1 MNTTEL
7 TERVATDTAVN
18 AEDARKVIDGVL
30 RAITAAALRGEEV
43 ALSGFGRFKVADRA
57 ERQGRNPGTGEPIT
71 IAAQKKLTFMPA
83 KNIRDALNPTA
94 GQVGAA
100 AA

>member
-7 TERVATDTAVN
+7 AERVATDTAIN
-18 AEDARKVIDGVL
+18 TEDVRRVIDGVS

-43 ALSGFGRFKVADRA
+43 ALSGFGRFKVADRT
-57 ERQGRNPGTGEPIT
+57 ERQGRNP
-71 IAAQKKLTFMPA
+71 AAE
-83 KNIRDALNPTA
+83 
-94 GQVGAA
+94 QVGAA

>member
-1 MNTTEL
+1 MNTAEL
-7 TERVATDTAVN
+7 VERVATDTAIN
-18 AEDARKVIDGVL
+18 TDDARKIIDGVL

-43 ALSGFGRFKVADRA
+43 ALNGFGRFKVADRA

-71 IAAQKKLTFMPA
+71 IAAQKKLTFMAA

-94 GQVGAA
+94 AQVGAA